1 MSPKARP
8 ALGLGRGLDALIPST
23 PLSPERTRELPLDDG
38 VSVGVVMLI
47 EVAKIRPNPYQP
59 RQDFDPTA
67 LAELARSIKERG
79 LIQPVTVRRAGDGFE
94 LIAGERRVR
103 ACMGAGLERIPAY
116 ILDVEKDI
124 ELLELA
130 LIENVQRENL
140 NPIEVARGYQRLMEE
155 CHLTQ
160 EEIAAKVGKD
170 RTTVA
175 NFLRLLRL
183 PEPIQNA
190 LRQRQLTMGHA
201 RAMLALPQ
209 EELQLAVFQEV
220 LTKGLSVRQTETL
233 VKEIELG
240 RIQLSPAGTLE
251 RVPRTPRSSF
261 GQARSELQEPVQTTL
276 REIEDHLRRLFSTQV
291 RLHANARGQ
300 GRLEIEFY
308 SFEELERLL
317 ELFAMVEKVHRLP
330 PR

>member
-1 MSPKARP
+1 MSPKAP
-8 ALGLGRGLDALIPST
+8 LGLGRGLEALIPAA

-47 EVAKIRPNPYQP
+47 DVRKIRSNPYQP
-59 RQDFDPTA
+59 RQDFDPQA
-67 LAELARSIKERG
+67 LEELARSIRERG
-79 LIQPVTVRRAGDGFE
+79 LIQPITVRRAPDGFE

-103 ACMGAGLERIPAY
+103 ACLEAGLERIPAY
-116 ILDVEKDI
+116 ILDVERDI

-140 NPIEVARGYQRLMEE
+140 NPIEVARGYQRLIEE

-160 EEIAAKVGKD
+160 EEIAQKVGKD

-183 PEPIQNA
+183 PEPIQHA

-201 RAMLALPQ
+201 RAMLALPSY
-209 EELQLAVFQEV
+209 ELQMAVFKEV
-220 LTKGLSVRQTETL
+220 VAKGLSVRQTETL

-240 RIQLSPAGTLE
+240 RIRLTPDGQLE
-251 RVPRTPRSSF
+251 RAPRVSRT
-261 GQARSELQEPVQTTL
+261 ATAELHSPVQTTL
-276 REIEDHLRRLFSTQV
+276 KEIEEHLQHLFSTRV
-291 RLHANARGQ
+291 RLHANAHGQ

-317 ELFAMVEKVHRLP
+317 ELFATLEKVHRLP

>member
-1 MSPKARP
+1 MSKARSAP
-8 ALGLGRGLDALIPST
+8 ALGRGLEALIPTGT
-23 PLSPERTRELPLDDG
+23 PLTPERTRTLPFDDG

-47 EVAKIRPNPYQP
+47 DLHKIRPNPYQP
-59 RQDFDPTA
+59 RQDFDPQA
-67 LAELARSIKERG
+67 LEELTRSIKERG
-79 LIQPVTVRRAGDGFE
+79 LIQPITVRRAGDGFE

-103 ACMGAGLERIPAY
+103 ACMEAGLQHIPAY

-140 NPIEVARGYQRLMEE
+140 NPIEVARGYQRLIEE

-160 EEIAAKVGKD
+160 EEIALKVGKD

-190 LRQRQLTMGHA
+190 LRQREVTMGHA
-201 RAMLALPQ
+201 RALLALPTA
-209 EELQLAVFQEV
+209 ELQMAVFREV
-220 LTKGLSVRQTETL
+220 VSKGLSVRQTETL
-233 VKEIELG
+233 VKEVELG
-240 RIQLSPAGTLE
+240 RIQLNPATGELE
-251 RVPRTPRSSF
+251 RKPRTSP
-261 GQARSELQEPVQTTL
+261 QSEPATHRIQTTL
-276 REIEDHLRRLFSTQV
+276 KEIEDHLRQLFGTHV
-291 RLHANARGQ
+291 RLQANARGQ

-317 ELFAMVEKVHRLP
+317 ELFATVEKVYRLP

>member
-1 MSPKARP
+1 MSPKARS
-8 ALGLGRGLDALIPST
+8 ALGLGRGLDALIPSA

-38 VSVGVVMLI
+38 VSVGIVMLI
-47 EVAKIRPNPYQP
+47 EVRKIRPNPYQP
-59 RQDFDPTA
+59 RQDFDPST
-67 LAELARSIKERG
+67 LAELAHSIKERG
-79 LIQPVTVRRAGDGFE
+79 LIQPITVRRAGDGFE

-103 ACMGAGLERIPAY
+103 ACMEAGLERVPAY

-140 NPIEVARGYQRLMEE
+140 NPIEVARGYQRLMDE

-183 PEPIQNA
+183 PEPIQQA

-201 RAMLALPQ
+201 RAMLALPTV
-209 EELQLAVFQEV
+209 ELQMAVFQEV
-220 LTKGLSVRQTETL
+220 LAKGLSVRQTEIL

-240 RIQLSPAGTLE
+240 RIRLSSTGTLE
-251 RVPRTPRSSF
+251 RVPRLRTPSGETTADPDES
-261 GQARSELQEPVQTTL
+261 VQTTL

-291 RLHANARGQ
+291 RLYANARGQ
-300 GRLEIEFY
+300 GRLEIAFY

>member
-1 MSPKARP
+1 MSSKARP
-8 ALGLGRGLDALIPST
+8 ALGLGRGLEALIPST
-23 PLSPERTRELPLDDG
+23 PLSPERARELPLDDG

-47 EVAKIRPNPYQP
+47 ELRKIRPNPYQP
-59 RQDFDPTA
+59 RQDFDPKA
-67 LAELARSIKERG
+67 LEELARSIKERG
-79 LIQPVTVRRAGDGFE
+79 LIQPITVRRAGNEFE

-103 ACMGAGLERIPAY
+103 ACIEAGLERVPAY
-116 ILDVEKDI
+116 ILDIERDI

-140 NPIEVARGYQRLMEE
+140 NPIEVARGYQRLIEE

-160 EEIAAKVGKD
+160 EEVAAKVGKD

-183 PEPIQNA
+183 PEPIQEA
-190 LRQRQLTMGHA
+190 LRRRELTMGHA
-201 RAMLALPQ
+201 RALLALPT
-209 EELQLAVFQEV
+209 EELQRAAFELVLA
-220 LTKGLSVRQTETL
+220 KGLSVRQTETL

-240 RIQLSPAGTLE
+240 RLRLTPEGALE
-251 RVPRTPRSSF
+251 RPPKTSEAPVSSV
-261 GQARSELQEPVQTTL
+261 ATSSPVQTTL
-276 REIEDHLRRLFSTQV
+276 KEIEEHLQRLFSTRV

-317 ELFAMVEKVHRLP
+317 ELFATLEKIHPLP
-330 PR
+330 RR

>member
-1 MSPKARP
+1 MSPKARS
-8 ALGLGRGLDALIPST
+8 ALGLGRGLEALIPSS
-23 PLSPERTRELPLDDG
+23 PLSLERTRELPLDDG

-59 RQDFDPTA
+59 RQDFDPSA
-67 LAELARSIKERG
+67 LAELTRSIKERG

-103 ACMGAGLERIPAY
+103 ACMEAGLERIPAY

-160 EEIAAKVGKD
+160 EEIAEKVGKD

-183 PEPIQNA
+183 PEPIQQA

-201 RAMLALPQ
+201 RALLALPS
-209 EELQLAVFQEV
+209 EELQITVCQEILA
-220 LTKGLSVRQTETL
+220 KGLSVRQTETL

-240 RIQLSPAGTLE
+240 RIRLSSEGRLE
-251 RVPRTPRSSF
+251 RVPKGSFRTAP
-261 GQARSELQEPVQTTL
+261 GTAEGPVQTTL
-276 REIEDHLRRLFSTQV
+276 KEIEEHLRRLFSTQV

-300 GRLEIEFY
+300 GRVEIEFY

-317 ELFAMVEKVHRLP
+317 ELFAMLEKLHRLP

>member
-1 MSPKARP
+1 MSAKARS
-8 ALGLGRGLDALIPST
+8 ALGLGRGLEALIPT
-23 PLSPERTRELPLDDG
+23 GPLLQEQSRELPLDDG

-47 EVAKIRPNPYQP
+47 EVNKIRPNPYQP
-59 RQDFDPTA
+59 RQDFDPKA
-67 LAELARSIKERG
+67 LEELARSIKERG
-79 LIQPVTVRRAGDGFE
+79 LIQPITVRRADNGFE

-103 ACMGAGLERIPAY
+103 ACLEAGLERIPAY
-116 ILDVEKDI
+116 VLDVERDI

-140 NPIEVARGYQRLMEE
+140 NPIEVARGYQRLIEE

-160 EEIAAKVGKD
+160 EEVALKVGKD

-201 RAMLALPQ
+201 RAMLALPT
-209 EELQLAVFQEV
+209 EELQMAVFRETI
-220 LTKGLSVRQTETL
+220 TKSLSVRQTETL

-240 RIQLSPAGTLE
+240 RIRLSPTGQLE
-251 RVPRTPRSSF
+251 RVTKR
-261 GQARSELQEPVQTTL
+261 GQSPEPSRPQGTLQTTL
-276 REIEDHLRRLFSTQV
+276 KEIEEHLRQLFSTQV
-291 RLHANARGQ
+291 HLHTNAHGQ
-300 GRLEIEFY
+300 GRIEIEFY

-317 ELFAMVEKVHRLP
+317 ELFATLEKIHRLP